1 MSIFKNIDSE
11 EKEIKKLKRK
21 RISLKNLFVV
31 RIGYKEYISEL
42 SAKFNF
48 SHYIIATLHKKNDND
63 DSYFSD
69 IFTKN
74 NYQSITNFYVDDRE
88 LCYDKYAPF
97 LDILTDNT
105 KKKVLSS
112 GYVDGY
118 TAFTILQELND
129 LNNHSVK
136 DSYEY
141 EHKQESK
148 VNTDNK
154 SSNNTKQKLTEG
166 KRLNDK
172 VYQHE
177 PAIGR
182 EIELR
187 SIITT
192 LASQK
197 KSPILVGESGV
208 GKTTIVD
215 QLVYKIQRNEVP
227 GFLKNKEVIE
237 LDTSS
242 IVADTKYVGTLEEK
256 FKKIINYAINN
267 DALLFIDEIHTI
279 YGAGATE
286 KDDNDIAEMLKKAID
301 RENIRVI
308 GTTTSLEY
316 DKYFSNDALK
326 RRFEPTIVKEPN
338 KETLFKIIN
347 QVFHNYSEDSNISL
361 DEIEDRLDKIIDILI
376 NNTQLSCRVYK
387 DPINNPDL
395 IIGIVDKSFADAKI
409 NDQVSLTIDNVIYGV
424 ENCSRIYDT
433 TRERAVYEL
442 KKLKG
447 KVKKISQPTSTII
460 EFKK

>member
-11 EKEIKKLKRK
+11 EKEIRKLKRK

-31 RIGYKEYISEL
+31 QIGYKKEYTAYYSFSRYEY
-42 SAKFNF
+42 AVCKF
-48 SHYIIATLHKKNDND
+48 YKKEYH
-63 DSYFSD
+63 SYFRD
-69 IFTKN
+69 VFTGNKYYLFN
-74 NYQSITNFYVDDRE
+74 DYDVKIGQ
-88 LCYDKYAPF
+88 LCCNRPEPF
-97 LDILTDNT
+97 VSLLQYSSKKSKIL
-105 KKKVLSS
+105 S
-112 GYVDGY
+112 DGY
-118 TAFTILQELND
+118 INGYDLYTILEYLNAPD
-129 LNNHSVK
+129 QSYAQSNNNH
-136 DSYEY
+136 DY
-141 EHKQESK
+141 KQESK
-148 VNTDNK
+148 VNTNNN
-154 SSNNTKQKLTEG
+154 SSNNTKQELTEG

-172 VYQHE
+172 VYPHE

-192 LASQK
+192 LASEK

-242 IVADTKYVGTLEEK
+242 IVAGTKYLGTLEEK

-279 YGAGATE
+279 YGAGATS

-316 DKYFSNDALK
+316 EKYFSNDALK

-347 QVFHNYSEDSNISL
+347 QVFHNYSEDSNIVL

-376 NNTQLSCRVYK
+376 NNTKLTCRVYN

-395 IIGIVDKSFADAKI
+395 IIGIVDKSFADARI
-409 NDQVSLTIDNVIYGV
+409 NDQVSLTLDNIIYGV
-424 ENCSRIYDT
+424 QNCSRIYDT
-433 TRERAVYEL
+433 TRERAIYEL

-447 KVKKISQPTSTII
+447 KVKSISQPTSTII